1 MDSGGFPTRSRC
13 CGARCRAKTQP
24 RWTGRPSKL
33 TGPGSP
39 ARHEFSSYP
48 DPHPPC
54 LVAAHLGRGLYP
66 SEAAVELYALGA
78 RQLGWARAAIIGM
91 TALGALYVAVWAQV
105 WLSRRR
111 ANAGRV
117 KRFVISRA
125 SATAL
130 VRLAASGVGDFRP
143 TGECSWAMFCD
154 VTAMACYGF
163 RRKN

>member
-1 MDSGGFPTRSRC
+1 MSFRLTQTPTPLASLLR
-13 CGARCRAKTQP
+13 T
-24 RWTGRPSKL
+24 W
-33 TGPGSP
+33 
-39 ARHEFSSYP
+39 
-48 DPHPPC
+48 
-54 LVAAHLGRGLYP
+54 AAGLYP

-111 ANAGRV
+111 ANAGRG

-143 TGECSWAMFCD
+143 TGECSWAVFCD
-154 VTAMACYGF
+154 VTAMAGYGI
-163 RRKN
+163 RR